1 MLTFIAPD
9 KVLSAYGAR
18 SSLKIVGGQMSEAA
32 LYKRR
37 EAKRK
42 SRHSPNLRSGVNA
55 LCRLG
60 AE

>member
-1 MLTFIAPD
+1 
-9 KVLSAYGAR
+9 
-18 SSLKIVGGQMSEAA
+18 MSEAA

-42 SRHSPNLRSGVNA
+42 LQHLPTVCSGVNA
-55 LCRLG
+55 LCRSG